1 MRLTVWISAVFW
13 LIASA
18 AFADMPKLRAAV
30 LEIGTVNWELDV
42 IKHHGLDHANGF
54 ELEVTGMAG
63 NPATRIAFQGGEA
76 DVIVADW
83 IWVARQR
90 ADGKDFLTIPYS
102 RAVGALLAKPQSGI
116 TALEDLKGRRIGIAG
131 GPLDKSWLILRAYSQ
146 KEFGFDIADET
157 EQVFGAPPLIFK
169 AAMSGEVDAAINF
182 WHFNAKLTAK
192 GLVEVATVD
201 EAGAAL
207 GLSGETPLLGYV
219 VHGQMMR
226 DNPELIE
233 GLAAASR
240 QAKEILGTSDAE
252 WDRLRP
258 SMRAKTDADF
268 QALVAGFRAGIP
280 AVGEVNGEAASAM
293 LKIMSDLGGEE
304 LVGKAKTLPEGLF
317 HQPGS

>member
-13 LIASA
+13 FVASA

-54 ELEVTGMAG
+54 DLEVTGMAG

-102 RAVGALLAKPQSGI
+102 RAVGALLAKPESGI
-116 TALEDLKGRRIGIAG
+116 ASLEDLKGRKIGIAG

-146 KEFGFDIADET
+146 KAFGFDISDET

-219 VHGQMMR
+219 LHGQMMR
-226 DNPELIE
+226 ENPELVE

-240 QAKEILGTSDAE
+240 QAKEILATSDAE
-252 WDRLRP
+252 WERLRP
-258 SMRAKTDADF
+258 NMRAKTDADF

-304 LVGKAKTLPEGLF
+304 LVGKATTLPEGLF

>member
-13 LIASA
+13 FVASA

-54 ELEVTGMAG
+54 DLEVTGMAG

-102 RAVGALLAKPQSGI
+102 RAVGALLAKPESGI
-116 TALEDLKGRRIGIAG
+116 ASLEDLKGRKIGIAG

-146 KEFGFDIADET
+146 KAFGFDISDET

-226 DNPELIE
+226 ENPELVE

-240 QAKEILGTSDAE
+240 RAKEILATSDAE
-252 WDRLRP
+252 WERLRP
-258 SMRAKTDADF
+258 NMRAKTDADF

-304 LVGKAKTLPEGLF
+304 LVGKATTLPEGLF